1 MGEQLGRGKARRV
14 GMGGTAAGDGGKD
27 GTAGGDDQDGSGR
40 KGLVTTGRE
49 VPIAL

>member
-1 MGEQLGRGKARRV
+1 MGEQLGRGKAGQLGDGV
-14 GMGGTAAGDGGKD
+14 TAEGDGGKD